1 MAPRKLPPGR
11 HGLSREEVAES
22 QRERMMRGM
31 AEAAVDLGYANVTV
45 ADVLKCAGVSRETFY
60 EHFANKEACF
70 LAGYDAVVEK
80 LLEELQEAFSEEAG
94 TASPEPIDQFERF
107 LARYLEVVQQE
118 PALARAALIESYA
131 AGPAALARRNE
142 GQSVGIEMMASLL
155 KAQDERRR
163 FACEAVFAATIGIVT
178 RRVAA
183 GQTAGLDEL
192 HAPLMDFTRTS
203 LQAMGVGGE
212 ASAPGQVEPAGRST
226 R

>member
-11 HGLSREEVAES
+11 HGLSREQVAES

-45 ADVLKCAGVSRETFY
+45 ADVLKRAGVSRETFY

-94 TASPEPIDQFERF
+94 TASPEPIDQFGRF

-142 GQSVGIEMMASLL
+142 GQTVGIEMMASLL
-155 KAQDERRR
+155 EAQDERRR

-183 GQTAGLDEL
+183 GQPAGLDEL
-192 HAPLMDFTRTS
+192 HAPLMDFARTS
-203 LQAMGVGGE
+203 LRAMGVGEETE
-212 ASAPGQVEPAGRST
+212 APAAADS
-226 R
+226 